1 MHSWRGHKHWYYNT
15 HIMSVMWVRWVS
27 VWKKKKKRCK
37 NFIIT
42 RFHVKKIRN
51 VLLKPQSGADLFF
64 LKKILNSY
72 PSRLCKT
79 IHVDRNCVMMHW
91 QWRNKPQKVKI
102 EKVSKQKSFEHSYQI
117 RVVYIF
123 IHGKWSKYH
132 TYLSVFGH
140 KKYSI
145 LKKRPLEFLKFLKT
159 N

>member
-15 HIMSVMWVRWVS
+15 HIMSVMWVWRWVS
-27 VWKKKKKRCK
+27 VWKKKKKMQKFHNHTFSRKK
-37 NFIIT
+37 N
-42 RFHVKKIRN
+42 IRN

-102 EKVSKQKSFEHSYQI
+102 EKVSKKKSSKHSYQI
-117 RVVYIF
+117 LVYLVKISYIF
-123 IHGKWSKYH
+123 VCFWTQKIQ
-132 TYLSVFGH
+132 
-140 KKYSI
+140 
-145 LKKRPLEFLKFLKT
+145 
-159 N
+159 